1 MKKLIVSAV
10 IIPVLIMLFMP
21 VNATE
26 ITVNS
31 DESENI
37 LSEEEYIPEYVLE
50 IIEANGADTQTYADY
65 SVLVS
70 FCLSVLKE
78 SVISYSDT
86 FLNIMA
92 IVFIMAIFKKIN
104 DNNSILMIA
113 SLVFTAVIAKEFLVI
128 LSGLFQETH
137 DVLNADKQIISLTL
151 PSVITVLL
159 MGGGSVSAVGS
170 SASFASV
177 LSLLEIALSEAVS
190 VMITAA
196 AVLLIFEKLSPAF
209 SEINCSKF
217 VKKYTVMFLTFI
229 TSLMITV
236 VTYQTVLN
244 AKTDSLTTRTVK
256 FAASNFIPIVG
267 SAVGESYK
275 SISAGV
281 SYLKTSLGGITSA
294 AVFFTFV
301 PIVVNIAVIK
311 IFLSFAGFTASL
323 CGCSDEKNF
332 FDGIL
337 NIIDILFAIIICSAI
352 LSFMLMF
359 LFAFVSL

>member
-104 DNNSILMIA
+104 DNTSILMIA
-113 SLVFTAVIAKEFLVI
+113 SLVFPAAIAREL
-128 LSGLFQETH
+128 
-137 DVLNADKQIISLTL
+137 L
-151 PSVITVLL
+151 PE
-159 MGGGSVSAVGS
+159 GFAVGTLR
-170 SASFASV
+170 V
-177 LSLLEIALSEAVS
+177 EYRR
-190 VMITAA
+190 A
-196 AVLLIFEKLSPAF
+196 AVLGDVMIPEVARVPEGYVISFRDQEDNPFANLWMAEKR
-209 SEINCSKF
+209 E
-217 VKKYTVMFLTFI
+217 
-229 TSLMITV
+229 
-236 VTYQTVLN
+236 
-244 AKTDSLTTRTVK
+244 
-256 FAASNFIPIVG
+256 
-267 SAVGESYK
+267 
-275 SISAGV
+275 
-281 SYLKTSLGGITSA
+281 
-294 AVFFTFV
+294 
-301 PIVVNIAVIK
+301 
-311 IFLSFAGFTASL
+311 
-323 CGCSDEKNF
+323 DE
-332 FDGIL
+332 
-337 NIIDILFAIIICSAI
+337 
-352 LSFMLMF
+352 
-359 LFAFVSL
+359 